1 MEQARLK
8 KADTMNLIPTLL
20 FALPVGGQDLDQAIE
35 LIRAGRDYEALGVLE
50 SLDSA
55 PEAALWTLR
64 AGVGTGKVTEAL
76 EAADSGELSEQ
87 DAEYLR
93 GIAFHR
99 QALDA
104 IAGGSGGLVDFQ
116 FRDAASVLSS
126 AVAADPARY
135 SDAFTPLTE
144 ALWNTQQL
152 EDARKAG
159 EQAAQRTAANP
170 RAHHLLGEVCFS
182 QYIAVK
188 ADEKK
193 AEEAG
198 AHHGAAQTAFRG
210 ALGVIDKDVAGHASM
225 GAKAASKLG
234 DLAVWKEAPEEAATQ
249 YAVAV
254 AWDPTAVNYGQ
265 VSQSIG
271 NTLLVSCLKEGC
283 EAFEARYG
291 DRSAAESTPLWWL
304 GWAQF
309 QEKEYADCDET
320 FGRVLKLF
328 PAYTNSWWYRAE
340 ARFHQSNIDGFLEC
354 LHKLSGY
361 GMEVLAAQVKTDFAH
376 NSFVLSGAL
385 KKLSDER
392 RLMDA
397 AYICEV
403 RVAAD
408 PKNWEVWD
416 NLGLFCRDA
425 GESLVGRVGFNKRK
439 ISEVDRE
446 EAKRLFE
453 RANEAYEQAFVLDE
467 TKPHL
472 LNDRAV
478 ILDYYLDREHELAIS
493 LYEQALAQSTELLKD
508 TEALSEFEQTLAE
521 TAKRDSAN
529 NVERL
534 KKRLERERKKRERE
548 DAKKKEGESGAE

>member
-1 MEQARLK
+1 MILPSL
-8 KADTMNLIPTLL
+8 LI
-20 FALPVGGQDLDQAIE
+20 ALSPSVQDLDQALE
-35 LIRAGRDYEALGVLE
+35 LIRAGRDYEALATLE
-50 SLDSA
+50 SIDPS
-55 PEAALWTLR
+55 PETAFWTLR
-64 AGVGTGKVTEAL
+64 AGLAAGKVSEAL
-76 EAADSGELSEQ
+76 EAADSGELSEK

-93 GIAFHR
+93 GVAFHR

-116 FRDAASVLSS
+116 FRDAASVLAS

-152 EDARKAG
+152 DQARTAG
-159 EQAAQRTAANP
+159 EQAAKLTSANP

-188 ADEKK
+188 SDEAK
-193 AEEAG
+193 AEEADS
-198 AHHGAAQTAFRG
+198 HHGAAQEAFHG
-210 ALGVIDKDVAGHASM
+210 ALGAIDEDVAGHASM
-225 GAKAASKLG
+225 GAQAASKLG
-234 DLAVWKEAPEEAATQ
+234 DLAVWKEAPEEAATH

-254 AWDPTAVNYGQ
+254 AWDPTVMNFAQ

-271 NTLLVSCLKEGC
+271 NALLISCLKEGC
-283 EAFEARYG
+283 AAFEARYG
-291 DRSAAESTPLWWL
+291 DRDAAESTPLWWL
-304 GWAQF
+304 GYAQF

-320 FGRVLKLF
+320 FARVLKLF

-354 LHKLSGY
+354 LHELSGH
-361 GMEVLAAQVKTDFAH
+361 GMEVLAAQIQTNFAH
-376 NSFVLSGAL
+376 NSSVLSGAL
-385 KKLSDER
+385 KKLSDEK
-392 RLMDA
+392 RLLDA
-397 AYICEV
+397 AYLCEV

-416 NLGLFCRDA
+416 NLAFFCRDA
-425 GESLVGRVGFNKRK
+425 GESLAGRLGFPNRK
-439 ISEVDRE
+439 ATEADRE
-446 EAKRLFE
+446 EANRLFE
-453 RANEAYEQAFVLDE
+453 RANVAYAEAFVLDE

-493 LYEQALAQSTELLKD
+493 LYERSLAQSTELLKD

-529 NVERL
+529 NVGRL
-534 KKRLERERKKRERE
+534 KRRIERERKKRERE
-548 DAKKKEGESGAE
+548 EAKKKKNEGEEDPG